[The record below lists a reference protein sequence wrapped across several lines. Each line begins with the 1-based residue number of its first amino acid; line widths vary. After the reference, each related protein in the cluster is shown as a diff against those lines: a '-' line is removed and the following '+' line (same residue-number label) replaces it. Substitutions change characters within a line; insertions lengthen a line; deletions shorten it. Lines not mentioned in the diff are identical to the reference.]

1 MKFNKHTWFWI
12 FTIAVIMIL
21 IVSQLIQDGV
31 FMDGMLYIS
40 VGKNLADGIGTFW
53 NQSFSKTSMFSY
65 HEQPPLYGG
74 LIALFYK
81 VFGSSMYVERLFCF
95 VCFSGLAIYLVK
107 LWKAIFT
114 TIETKQFSWLPVLFF
129 TSIPVVFWAYTNHVE
144 ETVMSFFALASVYH
158 SYKAL
163 FNKESIVLNL
173 VFAGVFVFLSS
184 LTKGVQ
190 GLFPIAAVGF
200 YWIVSVKNYQFSKM
214 ILHSLI
220 LVGTSVVIYSL
231 MFLVSPEA
239 LESFKTYF
247 GIRFVNTFN
256 NVGATT
262 GNRFELLI
270 RLISELFPLAIL
282 SLLILIL
289 SKKQKAKDLTIEDG
303 TKRILWFILIGL
315 SGSMP
320 LMVTLEQR
328 GFYLVTALPYFA
340 IAFALLLAPR
350 LTNLFNKIDERSAGL
365 KLFKGFAAILLIAS
379 LVFVFTSIGKSKR
392 DGEMLQD
399 VYAFG
404 KIIPRGEVVGI
415 PTEMWN
421 DWNFQTYMVRYNY
434 ISLEAGDVT
443 NKYFLIRKDLPRSL
457 VPESYHLL
465 TDKTAFINIYK
476 NE

>member
-1 MKFNKHTWFWI
+1 
-12 FTIAVIMIL
+12 
-21 IVSQLIQDGV
+21 
-31 FMDGMLYIS
+31 MDGMLYIS
-40 VGKNLADGIGTFW
+40 VGKNLSDGIGTFW
-53 NQSFSKTSMFSY
+53 DQSFSKTSMFSY

-95 VCFSGLAIYLVK
+95 VCFSGVAIYLTK
-107 LWKAIFT
+107 LWKAIFKDS
-114 TIETKQFSWLPVLFF
+114 ETKQFTWLPVLFF

-144 ETVMSFFALASVYH
+144 ETVMTFFALASVYY

-163 FNKESIVLNL
+163 FNSERIVLNL

-214 ILHSLI
+214 LLHSLI
-220 LVGTSVVIYSL
+220 LVGIPVLIYSL
-231 MFLVSPEA
+231 LFLISPEA

-270 RLISELFPLAIL
+270 RLINELLPLAIL
-282 SLLILIL
+282 SLLVLIL
-289 SKKQKAKDLTIEDG
+289 SKKQKVKDLILKDG
-303 TKRILWFILIGL
+303 TKRILWFVLIGL

-350 LTNLFNKIDERSAGL
+350 LANLFGKINESSTGL
-365 KLFKGFAAILLIAS
+365 KYFKGFSVVLLIAS
-379 LVFVFTSIGKSKR
+379 LVFVFTCIGKAKR
-392 DGEMLQD
+392 DGKMLQD

-404 KIIPRGEVVGI
+404 KLIPRGEVVSV

-421 DWNFQTYMVRYNY
+421 DWNFQTYMVRHNY
-434 ISLEAGDVT
+434 ISLEVNDTT
-443 NKYFLIRKDLPRSL
+443 NNYFLIRKDLPASL
-457 VPESYHLL
+457 VPSEYRPSAIKLE
-465 TDKTAFINIYK
+465 TINLYTRK
-476 NE
+476 

>member
-1 MKFNKHTWFWI
+1 LKLNKHYWFWI
-12 FTIAVIMIL
+12 FTLAVILIL

-40 VGKNLADGIGTFW
+40 VGKNLSDGIGTFW

-95 VCFSGLAIYLVK
+95 VCFSGAAIYISK
-107 LWKAIFT
+107 LWKAIFKDS
-114 TIETKQFSWLPVLFF
+114 ETKQFTWLPVLFF

-144 ETVMSFFALASVYH
+144 ETVMTFFALASVYY

-163 FNKESIVLNL
+163 FNSERIVLNL

-214 ILHSLI
+214 ILHSLV
-220 LVGTSVVIYSL
+220 LVGTPVLIYSL
-231 MFLVSPEA
+231 LFLISPEA

-270 RLISELFPLAIL
+270 RLINELLPLAIL

-289 SKKQKAKDLTIEDG
+289 SRKQKSKDLTIKDG

-340 IAFALLLAPR
+340 LAFALLLAPR
-350 LTNLFNKIDERSAGL
+350 LTNLFALMSGSSLGL
-365 KLFKGFAAILLIAS
+365 KLFKGFSAALLLAS
-379 LVFVFTSIGKSKR
+379 IVFVFTSIGETKR
-392 DGEMLQD
+392 DKEMLQD
-399 VYAFG
+399 VYTFG
-404 KIIPRGEVVGI
+404 KLIPRGEIVSI

-421 DWNFQTYMVRYNY
+421 DWNFQTYMVRHNY
-434 ISLEAGDVT
+434 ISLEVNDTT
-443 NKYFLIRKDLPRSL
+443 NNYFLIRKDLPTSL
-457 VPESYHLL
+457 VPEIYHLIN
-465 TDKTAFINIYK
+465 DKTAFINVYSK
-476 NE
+476 

>member
-12 FTIAVIMIL
+12 FTIAVIFIL

-95 VCFSGLAIYLVK
+95 VCYSGVAIYLVK
-107 LWKAIFT
+107 LWKAIFKHEEPKKFT
-114 TIETKQFSWLPVLFF
+114 WLPVLFF

-144 ETVMSFFALASVYH
+144 ETVMTFFALASVYH
-158 SYKAL
+158 SYKAC
-163 FNKESIVLNL
+163 FNKEKVVLNL
-173 VFAGVFVFLSS
+173 ILAGVFVFLSS

-190 GLFPIAAVGF
+190 GLFPFATVGF
-200 YWIVSVKNYQFSKM
+200 YWLLNYKNYSFVKM
-214 ILHSLI
+214 ILLSLV
-220 LVGTSVVIYSL
+220 LVGTSILIYGL
-231 MFLVSPEA
+231 VFLLSDEA
-239 LESFKTYF
+239 LQSFKTYF

-270 RLISELFPLAIL
+270 RLINELLPLAIL
-282 SLLILIL
+282 SVIILFF
-289 SKKQKAKDLTIEDG
+289 SRKQKSGAIVIADR
-303 TKRILWFILIGL
+303 TKSIIWFVLIGL
-315 SGSMP
+315 SGSLP

-340 IAFALLLAPR
+340 MAFALLLAPR
-350 LTNLFNKIDERSAGL
+350 LSNLFNQINEKSIGL
-365 KLFKGFAAILLIAS
+365 IVFKYFSIVLLVAS
-379 LVFVFTSIGKSKR
+379 FVFAYTCIGKAKR
-392 DGEMLQD
+392 DGEMLKD
-399 VYAFG
+399 VYAIG
-404 KIIPRGEVVGI
+404 KLFPRGETVSI
-415 PTEMWN
+415 PSEMWN
-421 DWNFQTYMVRYNY
+421 DWNLQTYMVRYNY
-434 ISLEAGDVT
+434 ISMEVGDTT
-443 NKYFLIRKDLPRSL
+443 NNYFLIRKDLPVSL
-457 VPESYHLL
+457 VPEGYQLL
-465 TDKTAFINIYK
+465 SDKTAFINIYSK
-476 NE
+476 

>member
-1 MKFNKHTWFWI
+1 
-12 FTIAVIMIL
+12 MIL

-81 VFGSSMYVERLFCF
+81 VLGSSMYVERLFCF
-95 VCFSGLAIYLVK
+95 VCFSCLAIYLVK
-107 LWKAIFT
+107 LWKAIFA
-114 TIETKQFSWLPVLFF
+114 TIETKQFAWLPVLFF

-163 FNKESIVLNL
+163 FNKDSIVLNL
-173 VFAGVFVFLSS
+173 VLAGVFVFLSS

-190 GLFPIAAVGF
+190 GMFPIAAVGF
-200 YWIVSVKNYQFSKM
+200 YWIVSTKNYQFTKM

-220 LVGTSVVIYSL
+220 LAGTPVVIYSL

-270 RLISELFPLAIL
+270 RLINELLPLAIL
-282 SLLILIL
+282 SLLVLIL
-289 SKKQKAKDLTIEDG
+289 SKKQKVKDLILKDG

-350 LTNLFNKIDERSAGL
+350 LTNLFNKIDESSAGL

-379 LVFVFTSIGKSKR
+379 LVFVFTSLGKSKR

-443 NKYFLIRKDLPRSL
+443 NKYFLIRKDLPTSL

>member
-1 MKFNKHTWFWI
+1 MKLNKHTWFWI
-12 FTIAVIMIL
+12 FTIAVIFIL

-95 VCFSGLAIYLVK
+95 VCYSGVSIYSAK
-107 LWKAIFT
+107 LWKAIF
-114 TIETKQFSWLPVLFF
+114 KQEEIKLFTWLPVLFF

-144 ETVMSFFALASVYH
+144 ETVMTFFALASVYH
-158 SYKAL
+158 SYKAC
-163 FNKESIVLNL
+163 FNKEKVILNL
-173 VFAGVFVFLSS
+173 VLAGVFVFLSS

-190 GLFPIAAVGF
+190 GLFPVAAVGF
-200 YWIVSVKNYQFSKM
+200 YWLLNYKNYSFVKM
-214 ILHSLI
+214 ILHSLV
-220 LVGTSVVIYSL
+220 LVGTPVLIYGL
-231 MFLVSPEA
+231 VFLLSDEA
-239 LESFKTYF
+239 LQSFKTYF

-270 RLISELFPLAIL
+270 RLINELLPLAIL
-282 SLLILIL
+282 SVIILFF
-289 SKKQKAKDLTIEDG
+289 SRKQKSGDIVIADG
-303 TKRILWFILIGL
+303 TKRIIWFVLIGL
-315 SGSMP
+315 SGSLP

-340 IAFALLLAPR
+340 MAFALLLAPR
-350 LTNLFNKIDERSAGL
+350 LSNLFNQINEKSIG
-365 KLFKGFAAILLIAS
+365 LIAFKYFS
-379 LVFVFTSIGKSKR
+379 IVLLVASFAFAYTCIGKAKR

-399 VYAFG
+399 VYAIG
-404 KIIPRGEVVGI
+404 KLFPRGETVSI
-415 PTEMWN
+415 PSEMWN

-434 ISLEAGDVT
+434 ISMEVGDTT
-443 NKYFLIRKDLPRSL
+443 NKYFLIRKDLPVSL
-457 VPESYHLL
+457 VPEGYKLL
-465 TDKTAFINIYK
+465 SDKTDFINIYSK
-476 NE
+476 

>member
-1 MKFNKHTWFWI
+1 
-12 FTIAVIMIL
+12 
-21 IVSQLIQDGV
+21 
-31 FMDGMLYIS
+31 MDGMLYIS

-74 LIALFYK
+74 LIAMFYK

-95 VCFSGLAIYLVK
+95 VCFSGVVIYLSK
-107 LWKAIFT
+107 LWKAIFRDS
-114 TIETKQFSWLPVLFF
+114 ETKQFAWLPVLFF

-144 ETVMSFFALASVYH
+144 ETVMTFFALASVYY

-163 FNKESIVLNL
+163 FNKERVVLNL
-173 VFAGVFVFLSS
+173 VLAGIFVFLSS

-190 GLFPIAAVGF
+190 GLFPISVVGF
-200 YWIVSVKNYQFSKM
+200 YWLVNYKNFPLLKMVSY
-214 ILHSLI
+214 SLLLLGVPTI
-220 LVGTSVVIYSL
+220 IYSL
-231 MFLVSPEA
+231 VFIFSPEA
-239 LESFKTYF
+239 LQSFKTYF

-270 RLISELFPLAIL
+270 RLINELLPLAIL

-289 SKKQKAKDLTIEDG
+289 SRKQKANDLAIKDG

-315 SGSMP
+315 SGSLP

-350 LTNLFNKIDERSAGL
+350 LSNLFTRLNENSFGL
-365 KLFKGFAAILLIAS
+365 KVFKVFSVVLFLAS
-379 LVFVFTSIGKSKR
+379 IVFVYTTMGKAKR
-392 DGEMLQD
+392 DKEMLQD

-404 KIIPRGEVVGI
+404 KLIPKGEIVSI

-434 ISLEAGDVT
+434 ISLEVEDTT
-443 NKYFLIRKDLPRSL
+443 NRYFLIRKDLPSSL
-457 VPESYHLL
+457 VPKSYQLL
-465 TDKTAFINIYK
+465 TDKTAFVDVYSK
-476 NE
+476 

>member
-1 MKFNKHTWFWI
+1 LKLNKHTWFWI
-12 FTIAVIMIL
+12 FTFAVILIL

-40 VGKNLADGIGTFW
+40 VGKNLSDGIGTFW

-81 VFGSSMYVERLFCF
+81 VFGTSMYVERLFCF
-95 VCFSGLAIYLVK
+95 VCFSGVAIYLSK
-107 LWKAIFT
+107 LWKAIFKDS
-114 TIETKQFSWLPVLFF
+114 ETKQFTWVPILFF

-144 ETVMSFFALASVYH
+144 ETVMTFFALASVYY

-163 FNKESIVLNL
+163 FNAERIVLNL
-173 VFAGVFVFLSS
+173 ILAGVFVFLSS
-184 LTKGVQ
+184 LTKGLQ
-190 GLFPIAAVGF
+190 GLFPVAAVGF
-200 YWIVSVKNYQFSKM
+200 YWIVSLKNYRFSKM
-214 ILHSLI
+214 FLHSLI
-220 LVGTSVVIYSL
+220 LVGTPVVIYSL
-231 MFLVSPEA
+231 LFLISPEA

-270 RLISELFPLAIL
+270 RLINELLPLAIL
-282 SLLILIL
+282 SLLILII
-289 SKKQKAKDLTIEDG
+289 SRKQKSKDLTIKDG

-340 IAFALLLAPR
+340 IAFALLLASR
-350 LTNLFNKIDERSAGL
+350 LTNLFAKMSESSLGL
-365 KLFKGFAAILLIAS
+365 KLFKGFSSALLLGSI
-379 LVFVFTSIGKSKR
+379 VFVFTCIGKTKR
-392 DGEMLQD
+392 DKEMLQD

-404 KIIPRGEVVGI
+404 KLIPCGEIVSI

-421 DWNFQTYMVRYNY
+421 DWNFQTYMVRHNY
-434 ISLEAGDVT
+434 ISLEVNDTT
-443 NKYFLIRKDLPRSL
+443 NNYFLIRKDLPASL
-457 VPESYHLL
+457 VPKPYHLL
-465 TDKTAFINIYK
+465 NDKTAFINVYSK
-476 NE
+476 